1 MEILMASGKL
11 VYILAIGL
19 CLSMTG
25 CSLEPL
31 DMLTTPLPTHY
42 LRRGDMVTRDEIRLA
57 APPDWH
63 LTYWNDPES
72 NSVAE
77 IRMPGKN
84 SRDGGL
90 LLAEFLS
97 QYGIFRILDKGNPQ
111 ETLERAAQ
119 LSAPPD
125 TPTKILDTKFLNG
138 HPALAYTYSLTVGD
152 MTQTCEEYLVYRNDG
167 IWKLTLC
174 SPRNSPIPSELRQA
188 MVNVTWTKVTEPN
201 VKFLGS
207 DGAFFS

>member
-1 MEILMASGKL
+1 MASGKII
-11 VYILAIGL
+11 YILTIGL
-19 CLSMTG
+19 CLSMVG

-31 DMLTTPLPTHY
+31 DTQPSPLPTHY
-42 LRRGDMVTRDEIRLA
+42 LRRGDMVTRDEIHLA
-57 APPDWH
+57 APPDWN

-77 IRMPGKN
+77 IRMSGKN

-111 ETLERAAQ
+111 ETLERAAE
-119 LSAPPD
+119 LSAPSD
-125 TPTKILDTKFLNG
+125 TPIKILDTKSLNG
-138 HPALAYTYSLTVGD
+138 HPTLAYTYSLTVSG
-152 MTQTCEEYLVYRNDG
+152 MTQVTEEYLVYRNDG
-167 IWKLTLC
+167 IWKLTLS
-174 SPRNSPIPSELRQA
+174 SPRNSPIPSDLRRA
-188 MVNVTWTKVTEPN
+188 MINVTWTEVAEPN